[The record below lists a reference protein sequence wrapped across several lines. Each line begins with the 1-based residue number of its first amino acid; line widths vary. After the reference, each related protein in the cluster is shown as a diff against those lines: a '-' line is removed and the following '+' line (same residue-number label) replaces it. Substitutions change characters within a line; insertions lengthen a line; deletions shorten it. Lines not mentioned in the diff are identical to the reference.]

1 MAEPDSS
8 PDSSRD
14 DVAVALPVFV
24 YHRRQRILSTN
35 LDAPLEI
42 GRQRDGEPGPP
53 TRLDHSGGARV
64 VVTPI
69 NDVEVSR
76 SHLSIAPADQGQVLI
91 TNLSKTLPLRV
102 SPNLMLSPGESTV
115 AAPPALAQFGNFA
128 VRVDPPEDEDELQLE
143 GLPERTV
150 PPGKKTD
157 SAVLTMFS
165 GGATFDESSLLRW
178 VETVMGVFQSAATS
192 HDFPEQAAF
201 AVVRIVGLDTA
212 AMLRCSSEGRW
223 RIDAL
228 HSLLPDV
235 DKNSWA
241 PSQTLLA
248 RVREERRTFRHVPT
262 VGTDT
267 PRSLQDVSGLVAAPI
282 LDGSG
287 KVIGALYG
295 DRRSGSSSGRGPDI
309 TAFEAKIVELL
320 ATGIA
325 TGLARI
331 KEEQEALAWRVKF
344 EQHFTPLLAAQL
356 ERDPTLLEGRDANVT
371 VLFADIRGFSQ
382 ISERLGPER
391 TMAWIQDTMGALSEC
406 VLAHDGVLVDY
417 IGDEL
422 MAMWGAPVPQSDH
435 AKLAC
440 LAARQMTEALP
451 AINARWMDE
460 LGAPVQLG
468 IGLNSG
474 VARVGNTGSPQK
486 FKYGPLGDV
495 VNVASRTQG
504 ATKYLGADCLI
515 TESTL
520 AALPDVV
527 ARRLARVRVV
537 NIQHTVDLYQVVA
550 APPPD
555 WQARCDQYDEA
566 LQALEREDLRQAHKL
581 ATKLARDF
589 GADDAVSSLLS
600 RIRAA
605 QVPAHGTNTSIWEL
619 PGK

>member
-1 MAEPDSS
+1 ME
-8 PDSSRD
+8 
-14 DVAVALPVFV
+14 V
-24 YHRRQRILSTN
+24 
-35 LDAPLEI
+35 

-53 TRLDHSGGARV
+53 ARLDNSTGARV
-64 VVTPI
+64 IVTPI
-69 NDVEVSR
+69 DDVEVSR
-76 SHLSIAPADQGQVLI
+76 SHMLISPTENGKVLVN
-91 TNLSKTLPLRV
+91 NLSRTLPLRV
-102 SPNLMLSPGESTV
+102 SPDTSLSPGESTL
-115 AAPPALAQFGNFA
+115 ASAPVLMQFGNFA
-128 VRVDPPEDEDELQLE
+128 VRVDPPEDEEDLQLE
-143 GLPERTV
+143 GLPERTAI
-150 PPGKKTD
+150 PGRKTD
-157 SAVLTMFS
+157 SALLTMIS
-165 GGATFDESSLLRW
+165 SGATFDEGSLLKW

-212 AMLRCSSEGRW
+212 AMLRYLPDGRW
-223 RIDAL
+223 NIDAL
-228 HSLLPDV
+228 HSLIPNLDA
-235 DKNSWA
+235 KSWA
-241 PSQTLLA
+241 PSQTLLT
-248 RVREERRTFRHVPT
+248 RVRSERRTFRHVPT
-262 VGTDT
+262 IGSDT
-267 PRSLQDVSGLVAAPI
+267 PRSLQDVSALVAAPI

-287 KVIGALYG
+287 SVIGALYG
-295 DRRSGSSSGRGPDI
+295 DRRSGSLSGRAPDI
-309 TAFEAKIVELL
+309 SAFEAKIVELL

-325 TGLARI
+325 TGIARI

-356 ERDPTLLEGRDANVT
+356 ERDPKLLEGRDAEVT
-371 VLFADIRGFSQ
+371 VLFADIRGFSR

-422 MAMWGAPVPQSDH
+422 MAMWGAPVPQGNH
-435 AKLAC
+435 ATLAC

-451 AINARWMDE
+451 AINARWQEE

-504 ATKYLGADCLI
+504 ATKFLGADCLI
-515 TESTL
+515 TGATL
-520 AALPDVV
+520 AKLPEDLV

-537 NIQHTVDLYQVVA
+537 NIQQAIDLYQLVA
-550 APPPD
+550 TLPAHWD
-555 WQARCDQYDEA
+555 ERCARYEEA
-566 LQALEREDLRQAHKL
+566 LQALECEDLRTAQKL
-581 ATKLARDF
+581 AEAMEKDY
-589 GADDAVSSLLS
+589 GADDAVSSLLH
-600 RIRAA
+600 RIRQA
-605 QVPAHGTNTSIWEL
+605 QLPRSSGNTSIWEL